1 MNYIYDVIANFNDIP
16 YDFFEWNK
24 IDDITHLKKVI
35 IIKTD
40 SQVLNDLINK
50 KVKVS
55 EDLLKYIKNKTEF
68 YSKSDSNLIAIFTN
82 GYINICIKFT
92 KNGINKY
99 KSFLQIE
106 EDDEVLELSNRL
118 NEIDFNY
125 QIFGEANICQFKTRK
140 ETEAYNYIVD
150 KIDDLYNKNDVMKLK
165 YIYYDCF
172 DKFEDNKNK
181 IYEEIK
187 QSINDNF
194 EVLNKIYDF
203 FKLIS
208 LTEQR

>member
-92 KNGINKY
+92 KDGINKC

-194 EVLNKIYDF
+194 EISNKIYDF

-208 LTEQR
+208 LTKQR

>member
-92 KNGINKY
+92 KDGINKY

-140 ETEAYNYIVD
+140 EIEAYNYIVD

>member
-1 MNYIYDVIANFNDIP
+1 M
-16 YDFFEWNK
+16 
-24 IDDITHLKKVI
+24 
-35 IIKTD
+35 
-40 SQVLNDLINK
+40 VL
-50 KVKVS
+50 
-55 EDLLKYIKNKTEF
+55 
-68 YSKSDSNLIAIFTN
+68 TN
-82 GYINICIKFT
+82 T
-92 KNGINKY
+92 KA
-99 KSFLQIE
+99 FLQIE

-118 NEIDFNY
+118 NEINFNY

-203 FKLIS
+203 
-208 LTEQR
+208 

>member
-92 KNGINKY
+92 KDGINKY

>member
-40 SQVLNDLINK
+40 SHVLNDLINK

-92 KNGINKY
+92 KDGINKY

>member
-35 IIKTD
+35 IIKVD

-82 GYINICIKFT
+82 GYINVCIKFT
-92 KNGINKY
+92 KDGINKY

>member
-35 IIKTD
+35 IFKTD

-92 KNGINKY
+92 KDGINKY

-125 QIFGEANICQFKTRK
+125 QIFGEANIFQFKTRK

>member
-92 KNGINKY
+92 KDGINKY

-106 EDDEVLELSNRL
+106 EDDEVFGYCIFLRL
-118 NEIDFNY
+118 GAQSCEKLL
-125 QIFGEANICQFKTRK
+125 IF
-140 ETEAYNYIVD
+140 YI
-150 KIDDLYNKNDVMKLK
+150 LT
-165 YIYYDCF
+165 
-172 DKFEDNKNK
+172 
-181 IYEEIK
+181 
-187 QSINDNF
+187 IN
-194 EVLNKIYDF
+194 
-203 FKLIS
+203 
-208 LTEQR
+208 

>member
-92 KNGINKY
+92 KDGINKY

-118 NEIDFNY
+118 NEINFNY

>member
-35 IIKTD
+35 IIKAD

-82 GYINICIKFT
+82 GYINVCIKFT
-92 KNGINKY
+92 KDGINKY

-172 DKFEDNKNK
+172 DKFEDNKSK

>member
-92 KNGINKY
+92 KDGINKY

-140 ETEAYNYIVD
+140 EIEAYNYIVD

-194 EVLNKIYDF
+194 EVSNKIYDF

>member
-1 MNYIYDVIANFNDIP
+1 M
-16 YDFFEWNK
+16 
-24 IDDITHLKKVI
+24 KV
-35 IIKTD
+35 
-40 SQVLNDLINK
+40 
-50 KVKVS
+50 
-55 EDLLKYIKNKTEF
+55 

-92 KNGINKY
+92 KDGINKY

-125 QIFGEANICQFKTRK
+125 QIFGEANICQFKTIK
-140 ETEAYNYIVD
+140 EIEAYNYIVD

-194 EVLNKIYDF
+194 EVSNKIYDF

>member
-55 EDLLKYIKNKTEF
+55 ENLLKYIKNKTEF

-92 KNGINKY
+92 KDGINKY

-118 NEIDFNY
+118 NEINFNY

>member
-55 EDLLKYIKNKTEF
+55 ENLLKYIKNKTEF

-92 KNGINKY
+92 KDGINKY

>member
-92 KNGINKY
+92 KDGINKY

-140 ETEAYNYIVD
+140 ETEVYNYIVD

>member
-1 MNYIYDVIANFNDIP
+1 MNYIYDVVANFNDIP

-92 KNGINKY
+92 KDGINKY

-187 QSINDNF
+187 QSINNNF